1 MRNDEAIAL
10 LYEMLRYRNEP
21 PAVREALRMAVEA
34 LQREEDDLR

>member
-21 PAVREALRMAVEA
+21 PAVREALRLAVEA
-34 LQREEDDLR
+34 LKREDNE